1 MKRIAAAFTALF
13 VLASCLM
20 AGGSIYMHAHR
31 NDLEITG
38 EVLYGERAMA
48 SGVEVRQS
56 VLIDGH
62 PNWEVSYSPAAASH
76 VTRADWSLPELRR
89 TAAQPPAI
97 SIGSMTSGLTISY
110 DSGRS
115 VVWLYDI
122 PVVQEIADGIA
133 ASAAGGGEY
142 ATELL
147 LNDYTDCLPIV
158 ARVDSDIDIGR
169 EEAAAGIDLSDV
181 FPLPMPYDLP
191 CRVTYSST
199 DASGSMGTAEF
210 RLLEYPYDIDGS
222 SVLAADGNLY
232 LAFTAHG
239 ADGDLLDGS
248 SLPGGS
254 WGVWRI
260 PCEVTGS
267 DSGERWWAGRVRLS
281 ADLDAVELVSP
292 IGTGVDAVK
301 LCLSY
306 DGTKLLLLTAES
318 GTLYLTVIDTATGE
332 NLQRLA
338 LAQEEEL
345 CPDGGLAQAV
355 QRFVQYSSAGSEVLL
370 TEGRALVL
378 AGQGGEYSLA
388 MSADLTALP
397 VPECYSE
404 DAGGSTYLW
413 DYGAMVSDGKR
424 LLVLEHVG
432 AQDAASGT
440 DGDGTVA
447 ERLSVFGPGGLEYC
461 EWLESQLHYYYY
473 GSPEHSFSVDF
484 TAGFAA

>member
-76 VTRADWSLPELRR
+76 VTQAGWSLPELRR

-97 SIGSMTSGLTISY
+97 SIGSITSGLTISY
-110 DSGRS
+110 DGGRS
-115 VVWLYDI
+115 VIRLYDI

-158 ARVDSDIDIGR
+158 AR
-169 EEAAAGIDLSDV
+169 
-181 FPLPMPYDLP
+181 
-191 CRVTYSST
+191 

-239 ADGDLLDGS
+239 ADGELLDGS

-432 AQDAASGT
+432 AQDAASGA

-461 EWLESQLHYYYY
+461 EWLESQLGYYYY

>member
-1 MKRIAAAFTALF
+1 MHRAPWARQNSACSNTPTILTAAAC
-13 VLASCLM
+13 SP
-20 AGGSIYMHAHR
+20 R
-31 NDLEITG
+31 TG
-38 EVLYGERAMA
+38 T
-48 SGVEVRQS
+48 STW
-56 VLIDGH
+56 
-62 PNWEVSYSPAAASH
+62 PSP
-76 VTRADWSLPELRR
+76 L
-89 TAAQPPAI
+89 
-97 SIGSMTSGLTISY
+97 
-110 DSGRS
+110 
-115 VVWLYDI
+115 
-122 PVVQEIADGIA
+122 
-133 ASAAGGGEY
+133 
-142 ATELL
+142 
-147 LNDYTDCLPIV
+147 
-158 ARVDSDIDIGR
+158 
-169 EEAAAGIDLSDV
+169 
-181 FPLPMPYDLP
+181 
-191 CRVTYSST
+191 
-199 DASGSMGTAEF
+199 
-210 RLLEYPYDIDGS
+210 
-222 SVLAADGNLY
+222 
-232 LAFTAHG
+232 G
-239 ADGDLLDGS
+239 ADGEPLDGS

-281 ADLDAVELVSP
+281 ANLDAVELVSP

-355 QRFVQYSSAGSEVLL
+355 QRFVQYSGAGSEVLL

-388 MSADLTALP
+388 MSAGLTALP

-461 EWLESQLHYYYY
+461 EWLVSQLGYYYY